1 MISSKTAV
9 LLRLGPNSLVVDEK
23 FQRRRYSSVLLG
35 MQSTKYDLPQIL
47 TNLNIEALNEM
58 QEASITGNEQH
69 KNIILLSA
77 TGSGKTLAFI
87 LPVLE
92 ALKPKTK
99 GTQALIIVPSR
110 ELAMQIEK
118 VFKQSGTGYKITC
131 CYGGHKR
138 EIEENNLIEAPTV
151 IVGTPGRLADHIRRE
166 NIKTDHIHAL
176 VLDEFDKSLELG
188 FQEEMSEIIKQLPA
202 LHKRILTS
210 ATTSVEIPEFV
221 GLNDAV
227 TLNFLSDQDGAEKAL
242 EVKQVLSPVNDK
254 LETLFNL
261 VCFLGNRSTI
271 VFCNHREAVERVS
284 EYLSDKGI
292 VSVYYHGALDQRE
305 RDSALVKFR
314 NGTSNVLVTTDLAAR
329 GLDIP
334 NIRYIIHYHLSLT
347 EDTYTHRNG
356 RTARM
361 DASGTAIL
369 LIGADEKLPAYV
381 TEPVEE
387 IKLDGEYEVPEKP
400 KWSTLYLP
408 HGKKD
413 KVNKIDIVGFLTQK
427 GELKK
432 DDIGLIEVKDFFS
445 FVAVRKSRVSHTL
458 QLIKEEKIKGKKSKF
473 EVAK

>member
-1 MISSKTAV
+1 
-9 LLRLGPNSLVVDEK
+9 
-23 FQRRRYSSVLLG
+23 

-47 TNLNIEALNEM
+47 TNLNIEALNDM
-58 QEASITGNEQH
+58 QQASIAGNEQH
-69 KNIILLSA
+69 KNVILLSA
-77 TGSGKTLAFI
+77 TGSGKTLAFM

-92 ALKPKTK
+92 TLKPKTK
-99 GTQALIIVPSR
+99 GTQALVIVPSR

-118 VFKQSGTGYKITC
+118 VFKQLGTGYKITC

-166 NIKTDHIHAL
+166 NIKTDHIHTL

-188 FQEEMSEIIKQLPA
+188 FQEEMSEIVKQLPA

-210 ATTSVEIPEFV
+210 ATSSVEIPAFV
-221 GLNDAV
+221 GLKDAA
-227 TLNFLSDQDGAEKAL
+227 TLNFLSEEDGADKAL

-261 VCFLGNRSTI
+261 ICFLGNRSTI

-284 EYLSDKGI
+284 QFLSEKSI
-292 VSVYYHGALDQRE
+292 VNVFYHGAMEQRD
-305 RDSALVKFR
+305 RDSALIKFR

-387 IKLDGEYEVPEKP
+387 IKLDGTYELPEKP

-432 DDIGLIEVKDFFS
+432 EDIGLIEVKDFFS

-458 QLIKEEKIKGKKSKF
+458 QLIKEQKIKGKKSKF